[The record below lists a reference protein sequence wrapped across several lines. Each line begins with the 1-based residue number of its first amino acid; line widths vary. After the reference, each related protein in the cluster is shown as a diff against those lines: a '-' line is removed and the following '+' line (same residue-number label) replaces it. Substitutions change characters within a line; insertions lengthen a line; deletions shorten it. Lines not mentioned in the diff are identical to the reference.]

1 MSENKNLSVLDN
13 QPESLSNLQG
23 QVISFSIQAA
33 GKDIPFAI
41 NIMNDEATLSDIVQP
56 ARKLSNE
63 VVLAHQEQIELKGQK
78 VPCKKGCCSC
88 CSSLIPMSV
97 PEVFRLL
104 EDFLEMPN
112 EKSNSL
118 LRNCIQSAQQIL
130 NKTRQNECLKN
141 FAEKGKDKTNQISD
155 WYGELGIVCPFLT
168 DGICSIYE
176 ERPLACR
183 EHIVS
188 DTSTSCKKNSKSKPK
203 VVPMQVSVLEALG
216 QLTSELEGTDVE
228 AIMLPFSLAW
238 AQDNHKRAQR
248 KWPAEEMVQRFAKIL
263 QYKSQNSKKDN
274 P

>member
-1 MSENKNLSVLDN
+1 MSENKNLSVLEN

-23 QVISFSIQAA
+23 QVISFSIEAA
-33 GKDIPFAI
+33 GKNIPFAI
-41 NIMNDEATLSDIVQP
+41 NVMNDQATLSDIVQP

-63 VVLAHQEQIELKGQK
+63 VVLAHQEQIEQKGQK

-97 PEVFRLL
+97 PEVFRMR
-104 EDFLEMPN
+104 EDFMEMPN
-112 EKSNSL
+112 EKSSVL

-130 NKTRQNECLKN
+130 KKSRNRACLKD

-155 WYGELGIVCPFLT
+155 WYGELGIVCPFLSG
-168 DGICSIYE
+168 GICSIYE

-183 EHIVS
+183 EHIV
-188 DTSTSCKKNSKSKPK
+188 TEISTSCKKDSKSKPK

-216 QLTSELEGTDVE
+216 QLASELEGTEVD
-228 AIMLPFSLAW
+228 AIILPFSLAW
-238 AQDNHKRAQR
+238 AQDNPQRAQR

-263 QYKSQNSKKDN
+263 QYKAQNSKKDN
-274 P
+274 L